1 MSKGSRDSKTVR
13 NRSQRAGQSVMQA
26 QVGEVIIDSS
36 EDEIEIRLIQVCQR
50 LEGQPSFHVPIA
62 TKPIDIAWKSS
73 ATLNCANAWQG
84 TASSSSAFSVIQ
96 SPVSDMELMFEL
108 EMQSASV
115 KALGVDD
122 LLEQPT
128 LESARDSDDDDVDDD
143 DMSTFIDDGD
153 DEDGVTDP
161 PLNTT
166 FSIASDTLQEAFDV
180 DDPPEQP
187 PPEPIPDDEGGDN
200 GAPYDPN
207 NDPDVFIDDDT
218 DTEDE
223 DGVEE
228 RKNEESMK
236 QLGDGGDSRG
246 GGSDYFVRPERYG
259 VTTPLDISGRKLTRT
274 RSSLQNRPPNGVSTG
289 ATASQW
295 QFRSSRTDTSQS

>member
-1 MSKGSRDSKTVR
+1 
-13 NRSQRAGQSVMQA
+13 
-26 QVGEVIIDSS
+26 
-36 EDEIEIRLIQVCQR
+36 
-50 LEGQPSFHVPIA
+50 
-62 TKPIDIAWKSS
+62 
-73 ATLNCANAWQG
+73 
-84 TASSSSAFSVIQ
+84 
-96 SPVSDMELMFEL
+96 MFEL

-115 KALGVDD
+115 KELNVDD

-128 LESARDSDDDDVDDD
+128 LESARDSDDDDADDD
-143 DMSTFIDDGD
+143 DMSTFVDDGD

-166 FSIASDTLQEAFDV
+166 LSVASGTLQEAFDV

-207 NDPDVFIDDDT
+207 NDPDIFIDDDT

-228 RKNEESMK
+228 RKNEEPMK
-236 QLGDGGDSRG
+236 QLCDGGDSCG
-246 GGSDYFVRPERYG
+246 IYSMY
-259 VTTPLDISGRKLTRT
+259 I
-274 RSSLQNRPPNGVSTG
+274 
-289 ATASQW
+289 
-295 QFRSSRTDTSQS
+295 